1 MAAPKN
7 PRPDAGKSAAN
18 KAGPDAD
25 KAKKAFPAVT
35 SLALADIITSMS
47 RLLDRL
53 AHYSPLQEVG
63 LGLTEWTALVALSR
77 GGGSNK
83 SLARELGLTKQRVN
97 QITDTLRAAGYLEIT
112 KAAGDGRKADISVTE
127 AGRAQLA
134 KIDAN
139 LTPVLGKALEGKERA
154 VANLSKSLKGLQKAV
169 TEPRAPELRA
179 KKAGKK
185 SAAAAAAA
193 PGDDIDDDD
202 DD

>member
-1 MAAPKN
+1 MAGAKK
-7 PRPDAGKSAAN
+7 PRTAAAKAESA
-18 KAGPDAD
+18 KAGPDAE

-53 AHYSPLQEVG
+53 AQYSPLQDVG

-97 QITDTLRAAGYLEIT
+97 QITDTLRAAGFLEIT

-134 KIDAN
+134 KIDAT

-179 KKAGKK
+179 KKADKK
-185 SAAAAAAA
+185 AAAAAA
-193 PGDDIDDDD
+193 PADDSDDDD
-202 DD
+202 D

>member
-1 MAAPKN
+1 MVAPKKTKAETG
-7 PRPDAGKSAAN
+7 RATAKAAGGDAEKV
-18 KAGPDAD
+18 
-25 KAKKAFPAVT
+25 KKAFPAVT

-53 AHYSPLQEVG
+53 AHYSPLQDVG

-112 KAAGDGRKADISVTE
+112 KAAGDGRKADITLSE

-134 KIDAN
+134 KIDAT

-154 VANLSKSLKGLQKAV
+154 VATLAKSLKGLQKAV

-185 SAAAAAAA
+185 AAAATN
-193 PGDDIDDDD
+193 PVDDIDDDD
-202 DD
+202 DE

>member
-1 MAAPKN
+1 MVVQKTPKAAS
-7 PRPDAGKSAAN
+7 GKSTP
-18 KAGPDAD
+18 KKPDSDAS
-25 KAKKAFPAVT
+25 KVKKTFPAVT

-53 AHYSPLQEVG
+53 ANYSPLQDVG

-134 KIDAN
+134 KIDAT

-185 SAAAAAAA
+185 AAA
-193 PGDDIDDDD
+193 PAPADDDD
-202 DD
+202 DDDD

>member
-1 MAAPKN
+1 MVAPRKPKASSAKAAEGKAAP
-7 PRPDAGKSAAN
+7 A
-18 KAGPDAD
+18 AD

-53 AHYSPLQEVG
+53 AHYSPLQDVG

-112 KAAGDGRKADISVTE
+112 KAAGDGRKADITLSE

-134 KIDAN
+134 KIDAT

-154 VANLSKSLKGLQKAV
+154 VATLGKSLKGLQKAV

-185 SAAAAAAA
+185 AAAAA
-193 PGDDIDDDD
+193 PADDIDDDD
-202 DD
+202 DE